1 MGIVM
6 YESAEEILVTEL
18 SKEETLKKSYFEEGG
33 RDYEEYDR
41 SVFEILEI
49 HPKLQTWTY

>member
-1 MGIVM
+1 M

-41 SVFEILEI
+41 STFDFLEI